1 MNVLEI
7 WVMTCEV
14 SKVEWILLV
23 YLFLLQTTSVKHVSM
38 VKKHKQKLDKILA
51 HRTNEFGLFSIFI
64 EAA

>member
-7 WVMTCEV
+7 WVMTYEV

-23 YLFLLQTTSVKHVSM
+23 YLFLLQTTSSVKRVPM

-51 HRTNEFGLFSIFI
+51 H
-64 EAA
+64 